1 MCNRLTDLGLKLLEI
16 NKEEKQVLVV
26 ALKLLDCKAKTMQ
39 IDTASICNEE
49 RELNC
54 VVLSHVCDR
63 LTDKIETLFALP
75 APVFTADTFTVRP
88 VTAGE
93 INPNDHCVAIHGRNP
108 GPADLDPVVDCGC
121 GSAHR
126 RSERCGPW

>member
-63 LTDKIETLFALP
+63 LTDKIEALFALP
-75 APVFTADTFTVRP
+75 AVQPFFGRTKLTTLSFTAATQDQLIWILSSIV
-88 VTAGE
+88 
-93 INPNDHCVAIHGRNP
+93 
-108 GPADLDPVVDCGC
+108 VVDSPTANLSGV
-121 GSAHR
+121 GRGR
-126 RSERCGPW
+126 RYHE

>member
-54 VVLSHVCDR
+54 IVLSHVCDR
-63 LTDKIETLFALP
+63 LTDKIEALFALP
-75 APVFTADTFTVRP
+75 AVQPFFGRTKETDYVV
-88 VTAGE
+88 
-93 INPNDHCVAIHGRNP
+93 IHGRNP
-108 GPADLDPVVDCGC
+108 GPADLDPVIDCGC
-121 GSAHR
+121 GFAHR
-126 RSERCGPW
+126 KSERCGPW

>member
-1 MCNRLTDLGLKLLEI
+1 MCNRLIDLGLKSLEI
-16 NKEEKQVLVV
+16 NKEEKQVLVL

-39 IDTASICNEE
+39 VDTASILNED

-75 APVFTADTFTVRP
+75 APALRM
-88 VTAGE
+88 
-93 INPNDHCVAIHGRNP
+93 DHT
-108 GPADLDPVVDCGC
+108 
-121 GSAHR
+121 
-126 RSERCGPW
+126 EQ